1 MAAASPLHTLKA
13 DASCPICLDFYRDPV
28 IAECGHNFCRA
39 CILACPPGPAQALH
53 CPQCRVASAR
63 GRLRPNRQLQSM
75 VESVKQLSLQA
86 ERSGEGGL
94 CPEHEEKLKLFC
106 QEDKK
111 LICVICRESRDH
123 RSHTAL
129 PIKEAAMEYKDE
141 LQSWLR
147 LLMKEKEG
155 FMASKQK
162 VEEEFKAIKNKLVVA
177 RQRTVAEF
185 QRLYQLLKAQEQ
197 AMLKRL
203 AEMDRKVTMS
213 ENAKVAKLSGQISPL
228 DALIKEIQAKCRQS
242 AEGFL
247 QDFRSTLS
255 RCENAKFREPEK
267 IIHEPREPWWNYKVP
282 VTLDPDT
289 ANKDLLLSE
298 SGRRVRWT
306 DRLQTVPDN
315 PKRFTSDRSVLGTE
329 GFKSGKHY
337 WEVQVV
343 EDGGGWFVGAA
354 RESVSRDPGLPGG
367 GIWALWWYND
377 VHMAV
382 TAYLSC
388 YTGTSSDYP
397 LFLHDHPKKLGVY
410 LDYEAGRLSLYNTD
424 TMEHLHT
431 FIKAAF
437 NERIFPFFCLWGAEV
452 RVV

>member
-1 MAAASPLHTLKA
+1 MAAVSPLHSLKA
-13 DASCPICLDFYRDPV
+13 DVSCPICLEFYKDPV
-28 IAECGHNFCRA
+28 ITECGHNFCRA
-39 CILACPPGPAQALH
+39 CILGCPPGPGQVLH

-63 GRLRPNRQLQSM
+63 GRLRPNRQLQSI

-94 CPEHEEKLKLFC
+94 CQEHEEKLKLFC

-111 LICVICRESRDH
+111 LICIICRESRDH

-155 FMASKQK
+155 IMASKQK
-162 VEEEFKAIKNKLVVA
+162 VEEEFKAIKNKLVAA

-197 AMLKRL
+197 AMLRRL
-203 AEMDRKVTMS
+203 AEMDRKITMS
-213 ENAKVAKLSGQISPL
+213 ENAKVAELSGQISPL

-255 RCENAKFREPEK
+255 RCESVKFREREK

-289 ANKDLLLSE
+289 AYPALILSE

-306 DRLQTVPDN
+306 ERQETLPDN
-315 PKRFTSDRSVLGTE
+315 HKRFTSEKCILGTK

-337 WEVQVV
+337 WEVQVLK
-343 EDGGGWFVGAA
+343 EGEGWFAGVA
-354 RESVSRDPGLPGG
+354 RESVSRNRKLPKDEIWGLF
-367 GIWALWWYND
+367 WFSDYW
-377 VHMAV
+377 AV
-382 TAYLSC
+382 TAQSSCCTGSSPEDRLS
-388 YTGTSSDYP
+388 
-397 LFLHDHPKKLGVY
+397 LHDPPKKLGLY
-410 LDYEAGRLSLYNTD
+410 LDYKAGRLFLYNTE

-431 FIKAAF
+431 FTVASF

-452 RVV
+452 RIV